1 MMDQMMPKQ
10 KIRTSKIELID
21 ITKAWLTLSFA
32 FALVYSGISLMGGK
46 PLTQVLTLPFLLTFA
61 IALFTAGIGF
71 LLHELAHKF
80 TAQHFGCL
88 AEFRAFNQMLFLAV
102 FLAAVTGFI
111 FAAPGAVMISGMIT
125 RKENGIISLAGPM
138 MNYVLALLFLGLH
151 FLFPTL
157 AIVFLTGFFINAW
170 LGTFNLIPFGNFD
183 GFKIFHWSKA
193 VWGAMLAVGIF
204 LIFFL
209 PQL

>member
-61 IALFTAGIGF
+61 IALFT
-71 LLHELAHKF
+71 
-80 TAQHFGCL
+80 
-88 AEFRAFNQMLFLAV
+88 AFNQMLFLAV